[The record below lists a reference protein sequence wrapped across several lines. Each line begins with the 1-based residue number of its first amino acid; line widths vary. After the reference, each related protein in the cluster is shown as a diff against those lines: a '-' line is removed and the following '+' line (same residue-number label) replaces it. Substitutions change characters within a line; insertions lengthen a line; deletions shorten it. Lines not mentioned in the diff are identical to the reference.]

1 MLGLLR
7 KKETLVVDAGLDIR
21 TPDGVTLLSIPS
33 EVVSVFRRM
42 VTGLQFRETLPPC
55 TALTAALR
63 FEGVTYNTL
72 ALATTL
78 ASDTGARVCAVETNW
93 LAPGMYQQLAFE
105 PQPKRRRK
113 DEEPPVARIAATPGL
128 AGLIDSSAT
137 LDEALIA
144 TEQSNLKLLPA
155 GSLAPERR
163 PGLVRSTTLRDTL
176 NSLSEQ
182 FDYVLL
188 DVPAVLASSDGIA
201 LASLGEACCFIVR
214 QGVTPG
220 TQVQQ
225 ALDEIKHM
233 RMLGVVLNQVQIHT
247 PRFIRNFIPQ
257 E

>member
-1 MLGLLR
+1 
-7 KKETLVVDAGLDIR
+7 
-21 TPDGVTLLSIPS
+21 
-33 EVVSVFRRM
+33 
-42 VTGLQFRETLPPC
+42 
-55 TALTAALR
+55 
-63 FEGVTYNTL
+63 
-72 ALATTL
+72 
-78 ASDTGARVCAVETNW
+78 
-93 LAPGMYQQLAFE
+93 MYQQLAFE